1 MCALKERKFPVSSE
15 SWKNSKLC
23 SILKWLM
30 HHTFPSTVSL
40 VGHFCAGLLINTI
53 KKCINLFKFHK
64 LVVSGDAAIR
74 KLVPNHELVWSLAQ
88 SFHERA
94 SPGSPEANP
103 AGGQKTSTAGM
114 SPSVGRQMG
123 RSPFPA
129 PSSTSTPVGG
139 DILPESG
146 TFGSHLVGNRIQ
158 VPRDTEACGSPNL
171 SSLETWGRPYVGH
184 GPQTSLASTAL
195 SSTGPSFSLS
205 SSWVL
210 GPTPEDSALKQDL
223 PRSSRSLQGNWLAY
237 WQYEIG
243 LNQQDSHFHFHQ
255 IRLQSF
261 LGHSGTAKCLAPL
274 AGEDYFLSGS
284 KDKTVKLW
292 PLYNYGDGTREVEP
306 RLTYTE
312 HRKSVFY
319 VGQLEALQEVVSCD
333 GTVHLW
339 DQFTGGK
346 KV

>member
-1 MCALKERKFPVSSE
+1 MVF
-15 SWKNSKLC
+15 
-23 SILKWLM
+23 
-30 HHTFPSTVSL
+30 FFL
-40 VGHFCAGLLINTI
+40 VFFL
-53 KKCINLFKFHK
+53 
-64 LVVSGDAAIR
+64 GDAAIR
-74 KLVPNHELVWSLAQ
+74 KLDLNHELVWSLAQ
-88 SFHERA
+88 SYHERA

-103 AGGQKTSTAGM
+103 VGGQRTSATGL
-114 SPSVGRQMG
+114 SPSMGRHMG

-129 PSSTSTPVGG
+129 PSSTSTPLGG

-171 SSLETWGRPYVGH
+171 SSLETWTRPYGSNA
-184 GPQTSLASTAL
+184 PQTSIATTTL
-195 SSTGPSFSLS
+195 SSAGPSFSHS
-205 SSWVL
+205 SYSWVL
-210 GPTPEDSALKQDL
+210 GSTPEDSALKQDL

-243 LNQQDSHFHFHQ
+243 LNQQDLHFHFHQ

-284 KDKTVKLW
+284 KDKTVRLW
-292 PLYNYGDGTREVEP
+292 PLYNHGDGTREVEP
-306 RLTYTE
+306 RLTYAE

-339 DQFTGGK
+339 DQFTGED
-346 KV
+346 VIILLI